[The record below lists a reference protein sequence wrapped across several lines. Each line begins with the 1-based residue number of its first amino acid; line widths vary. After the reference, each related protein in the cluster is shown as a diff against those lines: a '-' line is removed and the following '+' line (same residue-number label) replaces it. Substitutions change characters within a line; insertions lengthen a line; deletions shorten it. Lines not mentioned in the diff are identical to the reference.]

1 MRIYVLGV
9 AFFWSFSNVLLSN
22 LEKHLKNSKKML
34 LREHIY
40 AYTKPCMY
48 TIPIFASWYM
58 YAKIGIVYMQGLVY
72 AYICSRSSI
81 FLEFFK
87 CFIK

>member
-1 MRIYVLGV
+1 MEARSTPYVTYIYQD
-9 AFFWSFSNVLLSN
+9 
-22 LEKHLKNSKKML
+22 
-34 LREHIY
+34 
-40 AYTKPCMY
+40 
-48 TIPIFASWYM
+48 
-58 YAKIGIVYMQGLVY
+58 AKIGIVYMQGLVY